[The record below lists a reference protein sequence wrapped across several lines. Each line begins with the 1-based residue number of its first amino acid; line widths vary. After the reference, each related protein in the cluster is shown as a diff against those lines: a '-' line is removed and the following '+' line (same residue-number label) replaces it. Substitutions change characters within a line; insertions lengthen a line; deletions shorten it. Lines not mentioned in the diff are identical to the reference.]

1 MWVNYR
7 EAVLIVSRAKTT
19 TTRKERTLE
28 IKKYNFASETLIAEN
43 NP

>member
-7 EAVLIVSRAKTT
+7 EAVLIVSRAKT